1 MIFLYFII
9 LVMLTIYNIT
19 GIWYIIPLFLAF
31 SNFVLATFNLIYD
44 HKNKYLRLIQL
55 ISLAFMVFVIIINLK
70 ILIFGDN
77 IYKLTFIIPLSI
89 NKISF
94 FKERIS
100 NLDGIY
106 VFSDYSFEI
115 LHFFDTTE
123 ISVFLEDTLEKDKVY
138 IVSLELIKLYP
149 EYSEGDPTIVLSAP
163 ILITSNSN
171 PNLIS
176 NFIHDKIRWASL
188 IYDLQDS
195 TDNSNKV
202 LLKYREI
209 NISNLFV

>member
-1 MIFLYFII
+1 MFLLLLI
-9 LVMLTIYNIT
+9 LAMLSIYNIT
-19 GIWYIIPLFLAF
+19 GIYYIIPLVLAV
-31 SNFVLATFNLIYD
+31 SNFILATFNLIGD
-44 HKNKYLRLIQL
+44 PKNVFLRLIQL
-55 ISLAFMVFVIIINLK
+55 ISLAFIVFVIIINLK
-70 ILIFGDN
+70 LLIFGDN

-123 ISVFLEDTLEKDKVY
+123 ISIFLEDTLEKDKVY

-149 EYSEGDPTIVLSAP
+149 EYSEGDPTIVLSEP

-176 NFIHDKIRWASL
+176 NFIQDKIRWASL